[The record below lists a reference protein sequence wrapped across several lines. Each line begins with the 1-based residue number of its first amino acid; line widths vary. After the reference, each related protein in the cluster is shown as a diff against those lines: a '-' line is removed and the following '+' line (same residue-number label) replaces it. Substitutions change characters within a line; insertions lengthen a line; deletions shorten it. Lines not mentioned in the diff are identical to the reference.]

1 VWRLQCGLK
10 YCDAGN
16 LGKESPNLYYH
27 DNKGIHCI
35 DMLKY
40 GILFLFVQ
48 YGIYRIEPCSTLNY
62 QTFDTGYII

>member
-1 VWRLQCGLK
+1 MQYHIGYNCKVNYTFILINV
-10 YCDAGN
+10 GN
-16 LGKESPNLYYH
+16 
-27 DNKGIHCI
+27 
-35 DMLKY
+35 MLKY